1 MTAFVVTI
9 DGPAG
14 SGKSTTA
21 REIARRLGYA
31 HLDSGSLYRA
41 YTHAALDLGLLR
53 PGTDLDHRRLDELLR
68 APIDARIAERTLEIT
83 FRGTMLRNELRSDAV
98 TAAVS
103 AVSAI
108 PEVRRKVNDTLRKA
122 ARAHGGGLVAEGRDA
137 GSAVFP
143 KAELKVF
150 LTAEPEERARRR
162 LHERGAPVSERDL
175 EEEVRRLLE
184 RDRRDAARAASPFRR
199 PQDAVDLDTTHL
211 APDEQAAR
219 IVEWARERGA
229 PAAGP
234 NSA

>member
-21 REIARRLGYA
+21 REVARRLGYA

-53 PGTDLDHRRLDELLR
+53 PDGDLDRRRLDELLR
-68 APIDARIAERTLEIT
+68 APIEARIAERTLEIA
-83 FRGTMLRNELRSDAV
+83 FRGVTLRAELRSDAV
-98 TAAVS
+98 TSAVS
-103 AVSAI
+103 TISAI
-108 PEVRRKVNDTLRKA
+108 PEVRRKVNDALRKA
-122 ARAHGGGLVAEGRDA
+122 ASAHGGGVVGEGRDV

-143 KAELKVF
+143 TADLKVF

-162 LHERGAPVSERDL
+162 LRERAASVSEQAVQ
-175 EEEVRRLLE
+175 EEARRLLE
-184 RDRRDAARAASPFRR
+184 RDRRDTARTASPFRR
-199 PQDAVDLDTTHL
+199 PEDAVDLDTTHL
-211 APDEQAAR
+211 NPDEQAAR

-229 PAAGP
+229 PVAGRD
-234 NSA
+234 SA

>member
-1 MTAFVVTI
+1 MSAFVVTI

-21 REIARRLGYA
+21 REVARRLGYA

-41 YTHAALDLGLLR
+41 YTHAALTLGLLR
-53 PGTDLDHRRLDELLR
+53 PNGELERGRLDELLS
-68 APIDARIAERTLEIT
+68 APMEARIRDRTLEIE
-83 FRGTMLRNELRSDAV
+83 FRGTTLTSELRSDAV

-103 AVSAI
+103 TVSAI
-108 PEVRRKVNDTLRKA
+108 PDVRRKVNDALRRA
-122 ARAHGGGLVAEGRDA
+122 ARAHGGGVVGEGRDV

-143 KAELKVF
+143 EADLKVF

-162 LHERGAPVSERDL
+162 LRERGAGVHERAVQ
-175 EEEVRRLLE
+175 EEARRLLE
-184 RDRRDAARAASPFRR
+184 RDRRDAARTASPFRR
-199 PQDAVDLDTTHL
+199 PADAVDLDTTRL
-211 APDEQAAR
+211 TPDEQAAR